1 MSHSELGVF
10 KYSTH
15 YNQHME
21 AELQGLSQPCQAL
34 SPLHAN
40 LHAAARAPSL
50 LAFVSSMCSYSE
62 VEKEEVSRALNH
74 KGPPSFPT
82 LSYMRLVKRPHLHQ
96 AVYPSQVVMGK

>member
-15 YNQHME
+15 YSQHME
-21 AELQGLSQPCQAL
+21 AELQGLSQPCHAL

-40 LHAAARAPSL
+40 LHTAARAPSWL
-50 LAFVSSMCSYSE
+50 VFVSSMCSYSE

-74 KGPPSFPT
+74 RPQ
-82 LSYMRLVKRPHLHQ
+82 LSYSP
-96 AVYPSQVVMGK
+96 A